1 MSIDQRNDFQ
11 DYSLTAALTMS
22 FMAALRFAVAG
33 AESKTNEAIR
43 KKVAVQPTITPEIP
57 TLDTIVIFP
66 TTNDRRLV
74 YLEG

>member
-1 MSIDQRNDFQ
+1 MSVDQRNDFQ

-43 KKVAVQPTITPEIP
+43 KKWRFNPQSPQKFRLLTRSSSFQLQTI
-57 TLDTIVIFP
+57 D
-66 TTNDRRLV
+66 D
-74 YLEG
+74 